1 MFHFDDPSAGMS
13 AVRYGIFLVIH
24 VFSPWV
30 PYVLENVPSCNF
42 STFVMKKSGIGLS
55 SLVHCT

>member
-1 MFHFDDPSAGMS
+1 MAYLIGMFHFDAGMS

-42 STFVMKKSGIGLS
+42 STFVMKKKA
-55 SLVHCT
+55 V